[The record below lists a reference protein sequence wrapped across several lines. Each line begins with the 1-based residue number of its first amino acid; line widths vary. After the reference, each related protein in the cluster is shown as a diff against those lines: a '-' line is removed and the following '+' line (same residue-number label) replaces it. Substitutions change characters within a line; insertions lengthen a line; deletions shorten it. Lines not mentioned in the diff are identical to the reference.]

1 MRLPSALLLLA
12 LLSSAPALAQDA
24 KPVWPPCGERPT
36 FEKAFEEATL
46 VLVGRVLQSEG
57 YQQRLVTGNSRR
69 TWRMHRV
76 VIEVSRGWKGQPR
89 DTVLIDTPPPEED
102 SATTRFAVN
111 ESYLLYLHSVPDAAG
126 QRREDTVGRI
136 ANLLW
141 DHPEYLRCCRTVTL
155 AAASQDLR
163 PLGPPIWKRR

>member
-46 VLVGRVLQSEG
+46 VLVGRVLQSKG
-57 YQQRLVTGNSRR
+57 YQQRLVTGHSWH

-76 VIEVSRGWKGQPR
+76 VLEFSRCWNGQPR
-89 DTVLIDTPPPEED
+89 YTVLIYTPSLYAD
-102 SATTRFAVN
+102 SDITRFAV
-111 ESYLLYLHSVPDAAG
+111 
-126 QRREDTVGRI
+126 
-136 ANLLW
+136 
-141 DHPEYLRCCRTVTL
+141 
-155 AAASQDLR
+155 
-163 PLGPPIWKRR
+163 